1 MWYTLPAR
9 TEDRATLRSDLSADP
24 SHGRA
29 AQQCRSFSRR
39 AEQAALSCTKRKTSG
54 GLGGRATGKA
64 HTIIIEENRREGVR
78 ALSVY
83 TDRIPGRY
91 ERFLVESGVLS
102 RLVP

>member
-1 MWYTLPAR
+1 MSEVKCSLCKVLPLSRTILIKKGKTEDKMWYTLPAR

-54 GLGGRATGKA
+54 GLGGRAPRG
-64 HTIIIEENRREGVR
+64 
-78 ALSVY
+78 
-83 TDRIPGRY
+83 
-91 ERFLVESGVLS
+91 
-102 RLVP
+102 